1 MNQIVG
7 EFAEE
12 AEHLVNMCEW
22 CPLLTGFVL

>member
-7 EFAEE
+7 EFAAE

-22 CPLLTGFVL
+22 RPLLTDFVP